1 MSEKGTLFDDEFLKK
16 LEYLNLVSNHVIPG
30 HLHGEHRA
38 KKKTDSGIEFADY
51 RQYVSGEDTK
61 NVDWRTYLRTD
72 KLILRLFEEEADR
85 PIYIFFDASA
95 SMDYGAPPKFDYA
108 RKISAALCY
117 VGLLNQ
123 DRVNLVGFADGIS
136 QELSARRG
144 KNQVWHAFRFLESV
158 ETRGTTSME
167 KAFKGFFS
175 SRRRRGLVVV
185 VSDFLDEEGFSR
197 AFDMLR
203 YFRQDLFAVHVHTPE
218 EARPDL
224 PDEVLLEDSEHG
236 GSQRVRVTPALLEAY
251 ANQFEEHCK
260 EVDGYCRK
268 NGWGYVRTTT
278 DVPFEDLILQ
288 VFRQGRF
295 LR

>member
-16 LEYLNLVSNHVIPG
+16 LEYLNLIANNMIPG
-30 HLHGEHRA
+30 HMHGEHRA

-61 NVDWRTYLRTD
+61 NVDWRTYLRLG
-72 KLILRLFEEEADR
+72 KLILRLFEEDADL

-95 SMDYGAPPKFDYA
+95 SMDHGTPPKFDYA
-108 RKISAALCY
+108 RKIAAALCY

-123 DRVNLVGFADGIS
+123 DRVNLVGFADGIAR
-136 QELSARRG
+136 ELPARRG
-144 KNQVWHAFRFLESV
+144 KHQVWHAFRFLESV
-158 ETRGTTSME
+158 EATGVTSME
-167 KAFKGFFS
+167 KAFRGFFS

-185 VSDFLDEEGFSR
+185 VSDFLDEGGFAR
-197 AFDMLR
+197 GFDMLR
-203 YFRQDLFAVHVHTPE
+203 YFRQDLFAVHIYTAD

-224 PDEVLLEDSEHG
+224 PDEVLLEDAESG
-236 GSQRVRVTPALLEAY
+236 ASQRVRVTPALLEAY
-251 ANQFEEHCK
+251 ANQFEEHCE
-260 EVDGYCRK
+260 EVGAYCRK
-268 NGWGYVRTTT
+268 NGWGYLRTTT

>member
-16 LEYLNLVSNHVIPG
+16 LEYLNLVANHMIPG

-72 KLILRLFEEEADR
+72 KLILRIFEEDGDL
-85 PIYIFFDASA
+85 PIYIFFDASG
-95 SMDYGAPPKFDYA
+95 SMDYGAPAKFDYA

-123 DRVNLVGFADGIS
+123 DRVNLVGFADGIT

-144 KNQVWHAFRFLESV
+144 KHQVWHAFRFLESV
-158 ETRGTTSME
+158 EARGTTSME

-175 SRRRRGLVVV
+175 SSRRRGLVVV

-224 PDEVLLEDSEHG
+224 PDEVLLEDAEFG
-236 GSQRVRVTPALLEAY
+236 TSQRVRITPALLEAY
-251 ANQFEEHCK
+251 ANQFEEHCE
-260 EVDGYCRK
+260 EVGAYCRK
-268 NGWGYVRTTT
+268 HGWGYLRTTT

>member
-1 MSEKGTLFDDEFLKK
+1 MGENGTLFDDEFLKK
-16 LEYLNLVSNHVIPG
+16 LEYLNLVSNHMIPG

-72 KLILRLFEEEADR
+72 KLILRLFEEDADL

-95 SMDYGAPPKFDYA
+95 SMDYGAPAKFDYA

-123 DRVNLVGFADGIS
+123 DRVNLVGFADGIA

-144 KNQVWHAFRFLESV
+144 KHQVWHAFRFLESV
-158 ETRGTTSME
+158 EARGTTSME
-167 KAFKGFFS
+167 KAFRGFFS

-185 VSDFLDEEGFSR
+185 VSDFLDEEGFAK

-203 YFRQDLFAVHVHTPE
+203 FFRQDLFAVHVHTPE
-218 EARPDL
+218 EAQPDL
-224 PDEVLLEDSEHG
+224 PDEVLLEDAELG
-236 GSQRVRVTPALLEAY
+236 TSQRVRITPALLEAY
-251 ANQFEEHCK
+251 ANQFDEHC
-260 EVDGYCRK
+260 EDVGAYCRK
-268 NGWGYVRTTT
+268 HGWGYLRTTT

>member
-1 MSEKGTLFDDEFLKK
+1 MAENGKLFDEEFLKK
-16 LEYLNLVSNHVIPG
+16 LEYLNLVSNHMIPG

-51 RQYVSGEDTK
+51 RQYVSGEDTR
-61 NVDWRTYLRTD
+61 NVDWRTYLRLD
-72 KLILRLFEEEADR
+72 KLILRLFEEEADL

-95 SMDYGAPPKFDYA
+95 SMAYGAPAKFDYA
-108 RKISAALCY
+108 RKIAAALCY

-136 QELSARRG
+136 HELSARRG
-144 KNQVWHAFRFLESV
+144 KHQVWHAFRFLESV
-158 ETRGTTSME
+158 DAGGMTSME
-167 KAFKGFFS
+167 KAFKSFFS

-203 YFRQDLFAVHVHTPE
+203 FFKQDLFAVHVYTEE

-224 PDEVLLEDSEHG
+224 PDEVLLEDAELG
-236 GSQRVRVTPALLEAY
+236 TSQRVRITPALLQAY
-251 ANQFEEHCK
+251 AEQFEEHCE
-260 EVDGYCRK
+260 EVGSYCKR
-268 NGWGYVRTTT
+268 NGWGYLQTTT

-295 LR
+295 LG

>member
-16 LEYLNLVSNHVIPG
+16 LEYLNLVSNHMIPG

-72 KLILRLFEEEADR
+72 KLILRIFEEDGDL
-85 PIYIFFDASA
+85 PIYIFFDASG
-95 SMDYGAPPKFDYA
+95 SMDYGAPAKFDYA

-123 DRVNLVGFADGIS
+123 DRVNLVGFADGIT

-144 KNQVWHAFRFLESV
+144 KHQVWHAFRFLESV
-158 ETRGTTSME
+158 EARGTTSME

-224 PDEVLLEDSEHG
+224 PDEVLLEDAEFG
-236 GSQRVRVTPALLEAY
+236 TSQRVRITPALLEAY
-251 ANQFEEHCK
+251 ANQFEEHCE
-260 EVDGYCRK
+260 EVGAHCRK
-268 NGWGYVRTTT
+268 HGWGYLRTTT

>member
-1 MSEKGTLFDDEFLKK
+1 
-16 LEYLNLVSNHVIPG
+16 
-30 HLHGEHRA
+30 
-38 KKKTDSGIEFADY
+38 
-51 RQYVSGEDTK
+51 
-61 NVDWRTYLRTD
+61 
-72 KLILRLFEEEADR
+72 
-85 PIYIFFDASA
+85 
-95 SMDYGAPPKFDYA
+95 MDYGVPVKFDYA

-123 DRVNLVGFADGIS
+123 DRVNLVGFADGIA

-144 KNQVWHAFRFLESV
+144 KHQVWHAFRFLESV
-158 ETRGTTSME
+158 EARGTTSME

-185 VSDFLDEEGFSR
+185 VSDFLDEEGFAK

-203 YFRQDLFAVHVHTPE
+203 FFRQDLFAVHVHTPE
-218 EARPDL
+218 EAQPDL
-224 PDEVLLEDSEHG
+224 PDEVLLEDAELG
-236 GSQRVRVTPALLEAY
+236 TSQRVRITPALLEAY
-251 ANQFEEHCK
+251 ANQFDEHCE
-260 EVDGYCRK
+260 EVGAYCRK
-268 NGWGYVRTTT
+268 HGWGYLRTTT

>member
-16 LEYLNLVSNHVIPG
+16 LEYLNLVANNMVPG

-38 KKKTDSGIEFADY
+38 KKTTDSGIEFADY

-61 NVDWRTYLRTD
+61 NVDWRTYLKLD
-72 KLILRLFEEEADR
+72 KLILRLFEEEADL
-85 PIYIFFDASA
+85 PIYIFFDSSA
-95 SMDYGAPPKFDYA
+95 SMDHGVPAKFDYA
-108 RKISAALCY
+108 RKIAAALCY

-136 QELSARRG
+136 QELPARRG
-144 KNQVWHAFRFLESV
+144 KHQVWHAFRFLESV
-158 ETRGTTSME
+158 EAGGTTAME

-185 VSDFLDEEGFSR
+185 VSDFMDERGFSK

-203 YFRQDLFAVHVHTPE
+203 YFRQDLFAVQIHSPE
-218 EARPDL
+218 AARPDL
-224 PDEVLLEDSEHG
+224 PAEVLLEDMELG
-236 GSQRVRVTPALLEAY
+236 TSQRVRITPALLEAY
-251 ANQFEEHCK
+251 AEQFEAHC
-260 EVDGYCRK
+260 EEINGYCKK

>member
-1 MSEKGTLFDDEFLKK
+1 MSEKAKLFDDEFLKK
-16 LEYLNLVSNHVIPG
+16 LEYLNLVSNHMIPG
-30 HLHGEHRA
+30 HMHGEHRA

-61 NVDWRTYLRTD
+61 NVDWRTYLRLD
-72 KLILRLFEEEADR
+72 KLILRLFEEEADL

-95 SMDYGAPPKFDYA
+95 SMDYGAPAKFDYA

-123 DRVNLVGFADGIS
+123 DRVNLVGFADGIA

-144 KNQVWHAFRFLESV
+144 KHQVWHAFRFLEAV
-158 ETRGTTSME
+158 EPGGTTSME

-185 VSDFLDEEGFSR
+185 ISDFLDEEGFSK

-224 PDEVLLEDSEHG
+224 PDEVLLEDAEFG
-236 GSQRVRVTPALLEAY
+236 TSQRVRVTPALLEAY
-251 ANQFEEHCK
+251 AGQFEEHCE
-260 EVDGYCRK
+260 EVGAYCKK

-295 LR
+295 LK

>member
-1 MSEKGTLFDDEFLKK
+1 MGENGTLFDDEFLKK
-16 LEYLNLVSNHVIPG
+16 LEYLNLVSNHMIPG

-72 KLILRLFEEEADR
+72 KLILRLFEEDADL

-95 SMDYGAPPKFDYA
+95 SMDYGAPAKFDYA

-123 DRVNLVGFADGIS
+123 DRVNLVGFADGIA

-144 KNQVWHAFRFLESV
+144 KHQVWHAFRFLESV
-158 ETRGTTSME
+158 EARGATSME
-167 KAFKGFFS
+167 KAFRGFFS

-185 VSDFLDEEGFSR
+185 VSDFLDEEGFAK

-203 YFRQDLFAVHVHTPE
+203 FFRQDLFAVHVHTPE
-218 EARPDL
+218 EAQPDL
-224 PDEVLLEDSEHG
+224 PDEVLLEDAELG
-236 GSQRVRVTPALLEAY
+236 TSQRVRITPALLEAY
-251 ANQFEEHCK
+251 ANQFDEHCE
-260 EVDGYCRK
+260 EVGAYCRK
-268 NGWGYVRTTT
+268 HGWGYLRTTT

>member
-1 MSEKGTLFDDEFLKK
+1 MSERGTLFDEDFLKK
-16 LEYLNLVSNHVIPG
+16 LEYLNLVSSHIIPG
-30 HLHGEHRA
+30 HMHGEHRA

-61 NVDWRTYLRTD
+61 NVDWRTYLRLD
-72 KLILRLFEEEADR
+72 KLILRLFEEEADL
-85 PIYIFFDASA
+85 PIYIFFDASR
-95 SMDYGAPPKFDYA
+95 SMDHGAPGKFDYA
-108 RKISAALCY
+108 RKIAAALCY

-123 DRVNLVGFADGIS
+123 DRVNLVGFADGIA

-144 KNQVWHAFRFLESV
+144 KHQVWHAFRFLESV
-158 ETRGTTSME
+158 EPRGMTSME
-167 KAFKGFFS
+167 KAFRGFFS

-185 VSDFLDEEGFSR
+185 VSDFLDEEGFSK

-203 YFRQDLFAVHVHTPE
+203 YFRQDLFAVHVYSPDE
-218 EARPDL
+218 VRPDL
-224 PDEVLLEDSEHG
+224 PDEVLLEDAELG
-236 GSQRVRVTPALLEAY
+236 TSQRVRVTPALLDAY
-251 ANQFEEHCK
+251 AEQFEEHC
-260 EVDGYCRK
+260 EEIGRYCRK
-268 NGWGYVRTTT
+268 HGWGYLRTTT

>member
-1 MSEKGTLFDDEFLKK
+1 MSENGKLFDEEFLKK
-16 LEYLNLVSNHVIPG
+16 LEYLNLVSNHMIPG

-61 NVDWRTYLRTD
+61 NVDWRTYLRLD
-72 KLILRLFEEEADR
+72 KLILRLFEEEADL
-85 PIYIFFDASA
+85 PIYIFFDAST
-95 SMDYGAPPKFDYA
+95 SMDHGVPPKFDYA
-108 RKISAALCY
+108 RKIAAALCY

-144 KNQVWHAFRFLESV
+144 KHQVWHAFRFLEAV
-158 ETRGTTSME
+158 EARGTTSME
-167 KAFKGFFS
+167 KAFKAFFS

-185 VSDFLDEEGFSR
+185 VSDFLDEQGFAK

-203 YFRQDLFAVHVHTPE
+203 FFKQDLFAVHVYTPE

-224 PDEVLLEDSEHG
+224 PDEVLLEDAELG
-236 GSQRVRVTPALLEAY
+236 TSQRVRITPALLEAY
-251 ANQFEEHCK
+251 AQQFEEHCE
-260 EVDGYCRK
+260 EVGGYCRRH
-268 NGWGYVRTTT
+268 GWGYLQTTT
-278 DVPFEDLILQ
+278 EVPFEDLILQ

>member
-1 MSEKGTLFDDEFLKK
+1 MGENGTLFDDEFLKK
-16 LEYLNLVSNHVIPG
+16 LEYLNLVSNHMIPG

-72 KLILRLFEEEADR
+72 KLILRLFEEDADL

-123 DRVNLVGFADGIS
+123 DRVNLVGFADGIT

-144 KNQVWHAFRFLESV
+144 KHQVWHAFRFLESV
-158 ETRGTTSME
+158 EARGTTSME
-167 KAFKGFFS
+167 KAFRGFFS

-185 VSDFLDEEGFSR
+185 VSDFLDEEGFAK

-203 YFRQDLFAVHVHTPE
+203 FFRQDLFAVHVHTPE
-218 EARPDL
+218 EAQPDL
-224 PDEVLLEDSEHG
+224 PDEVLLEDAELG
-236 GSQRVRVTPALLEAY
+236 TSQRVRITPALLEAY
-251 ANQFEEHCK
+251 ADQFDEHCE
-260 EVDGYCRK
+260 EVGAYCRK
-268 NGWGYVRTTT
+268 HGWGYLRTTT
-278 DVPFEDLILQ
+278 EVPFEDLILQ

>member
-1 MSEKGTLFDDEFLKK
+1 MGENGTLFDDEFLKK
-16 LEYLNLVSNHVIPG
+16 LEYLNLVSNRMIPG

-72 KLILRLFEEEADR
+72 KLILRLFEEDADL

-95 SMDYGAPPKFDYA
+95 SMDYGAPAKFDYA

-123 DRVNLVGFADGIS
+123 DRVNLVGFADGIA

-144 KNQVWHAFRFLESV
+144 KHQVWHAFRFLESV
-158 ETRGTTSME
+158 EARGTTSME
-167 KAFKGFFS
+167 KAFRGFFS

-185 VSDFLDEEGFSR
+185 VSDFLDEEGFAK

-203 YFRQDLFAVHVHTPE
+203 FFRQDLFAVHVHTPE
-218 EARPDL
+218 EAQPDL
-224 PDEVLLEDSEHG
+224 PDEVLLEDAELG
-236 GSQRVRVTPALLEAY
+236 TSQRVRITPALLEAY
-251 ANQFEEHCK
+251 ADQFDEHCE
-260 EVDGYCRK
+260 EVGAYCRK
-268 NGWGYVRTTT
+268 HGWGYLRTTT

>member
-1 MSEKGTLFDDEFLKK
+1 MSEKATLFDDEFLKK
-16 LEYLNLVSNHVIPG
+16 LEYLNVVSNHMIPG
-30 HLHGEHRA
+30 HMHGEHRA

-61 NVDWRTYLRTD
+61 NVDWRTYLRTN
-72 KLILRLFEEEADR
+72 KLILRLFEEEADL
-85 PIYIFFDASA
+85 PIYIFFDSSG

-108 RKISAALCY
+108 RKIAAALCY

-123 DRVNLVGFADGIS
+123 DRVNLVGFADGVAH
-136 QELSARRG
+136 ELSARRG
-144 KNQVWHAFRFLESV
+144 KHQVWHAFRFLEAAQA
-158 ETRGTTSME
+158 GGATSME
-167 KAFKGFFS
+167 KAFKAFFS

-185 VSDFLDEEGFSR
+185 VSDFLDELGFAK

-203 YFRQDLFAVHVHTPE
+203 HFRQDLFAVQIHTPE
-218 EARPDL
+218 EARPNL
-224 PDEVLLEDSEHG
+224 PDEVLLEDAELG
-236 GSQRVRVTPALLEAY
+236 TSQRVRVTPALLDAY
-251 ANQFEEHCK
+251 AEQFEEHCE

-268 NGWGYVRTTT
+268 NGWGYLRTTT

>member
-1 MSEKGTLFDDEFLKK
+1 MGENGTLFDDEFLKK
-16 LEYLNLVSNHVIPG
+16 LEYLNLVSNHMIPG

-72 KLILRLFEEEADR
+72 KLILRLFEEDADL

-95 SMDYGAPPKFDYA
+95 SMDYGVPPKFDFA

-123 DRVNLVGFADGIS
+123 DRVNLVGFADGIA

-144 KNQVWHAFRFLESV
+144 KHQVWHAFRFLESV
-158 ETRGTTSME
+158 EARGTTSME
-167 KAFKGFFS
+167 KAFRGFFS

-185 VSDFLDEEGFSR
+185 VSDFLDEEGFAK

-203 YFRQDLFAVHVHTPE
+203 FFRQDLFAVHVHTPE
-218 EARPDL
+218 EAQPDL
-224 PDEVLLEDSEHG
+224 PDEVLLEDAELG
-236 GSQRVRVTPALLEAY
+236 TSQRVRITPALLEAY
-251 ANQFEEHCK
+251 ADQFDEHCE
-260 EVDGYCRK
+260 EVGAYCRK
-268 NGWGYVRTTT
+268 HGWGYLRTTT